1 MPTISFSIGGEEH
14 DISNKSS
21 KEVLDM
27 VKTEYKKKKV
37 KATPELD
44 MASKLKKLIPED
56 MRLKIKE
63 LNLTKEELGEFFMK
77 TNKD

>member
-27 VKTEYKKKKV
+27 VKTEYKKKNKEW
-37 KATPELD
+37 KG
-44 MASKLKKLIPED
+44 
-56 MRLKIKE
+56 RLGCYCYDCWKWCNKGS
-63 LNLTKEELGEFFMK
+63 KEEWDTFFK
-77 TNKD
+77 KKFNNL